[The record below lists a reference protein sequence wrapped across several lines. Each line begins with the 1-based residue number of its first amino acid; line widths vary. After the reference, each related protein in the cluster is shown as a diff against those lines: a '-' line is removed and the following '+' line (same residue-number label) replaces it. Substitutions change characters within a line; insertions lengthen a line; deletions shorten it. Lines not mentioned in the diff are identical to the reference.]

1 MRKTVCL
8 VLAGLLVAA
17 MAFCAC
23 ARNDLGVQRV
33 DKDTVKGWLGQ
44 PDVVIIDVRAPS
56 DWAASDKKI
65 QGAVRQDPGNVAAWA
80 GEIPKDKRIILY
92 CA

>member
-1 MRKTVCL
+1 MRKAACL
-8 VLAGLLVAA
+8 ILTGLLVAA
-17 MAFCAC
+17 VAFSAC
-23 ARNDLGVQRV
+23 ARNDVQRV

-44 PDVVIIDVRAPS
+44 PDVVIIDVRSPS

-65 QGAVRQDPGNVAAWA
+65 QGAVRKDPGTVAAWA
-80 GEIPKDKRIILY
+80 GEIPKDKRIVLY